1 MDDTSAVNQKKA
13 QSDET
18 FSLIMHRLK
27 KISTYIYI
35 NFKKK
40 KGGGKKKTELK
51 VPPAQF
57 KHSYT
62 KMRFHLISLISLLL
76 SCHMEEI
83 NVQIFLFSSSLIKYE
98 IDKVTRV

>member
-1 MDDTSAVNQKKA
+1 
-13 QSDET
+13 
-18 FSLIMHRLK
+18 MHRLK
-27 KISTYIYI
+27 KISTYIYKPKQ
-35 NFKKK
+35 KKK
-40 KGGGKKKTELK
+40 KGGGEAESK
-51 VPPAQF
+51 VPLAQF

-83 NVQIFLFSSSLIKYE
+83 NVQIFPFSSSLIKYE

>member
-1 MDDTSAVNQKKA
+1 
-13 QSDET
+13 
-18 FSLIMHRLK
+18 MHRLK
-27 KISTYIYI
+27 KFSTYIYI

-40 KGGGKKKTELK
+40 KEKGGKQKKTELK

-76 SCHMEEI
+76 RCHMEEI

>member
-1 MDDTSAVNQKKA
+1 
-13 QSDET
+13 
-18 FSLIMHRLK
+18 MHRLK
-27 KISTYIYI
+27 KISTYIYKPKQ
-35 NFKKK
+35 KKNK
-40 KGGGKKKTELK
+40 KRGGEAESK
-51 VPPAQF
+51 VPLAQF

-83 NVQIFLFSSSLIKYE
+83 NVQIFPFSSSLIKYE

>member
-1 MDDTSAVNQKKA
+1 
-13 QSDET
+13 
-18 FSLIMHRLK
+18 MHRLK
-27 KISTYIYI
+27 KISTYIYKPKQ
-35 NFKKK
+35 KKKQK
-40 KGGGKKKTELK
+40 KGGGEAESK
-51 VPPAQF
+51 VPLAQF

-83 NVQIFLFSSSLIKYE
+83 NVQIFPFSSSLIKYE

>member
-27 KISTYIYI
+27 KISTYTYI
-35 NFKKK
+35 NLKKR
-40 KGGGKKKTELK
+40 KGGGEKTKSK
-51 VPPAQF
+51 VPSAQF

-83 NVQIFLFSSSLIKYE
+83 NVQIFPFSSSLIKYE